1 VIDKQQATNG
11 VNQKKRSPLLRQKE
25 KKKKKKRKR
34 RVKVYA
40 KIKKENVH
48 SHSLVLG
55 RIM

>member
-1 VIDKQQATNG
+1 MIDKQQAING
-11 VNQKKRSPLLRQKE
+11 VNQKKRSSILRQTE
-25 KKKKKKRKR
+25 KKKKKRRKR